1 MVARR
6 HRLKQAIEDLL
17 DQTVALQVAVDRHF
31 APSFRQTVDGVA
43 IDREA
48 FIAGIESMRPQ
59 LKEARVTVLDEVA
72 DEPRYAQR
80 HRIDLRFRDGA
91 RVARE
96 VYVFAVLDAEMRFV
110 RIDEATLQ
118 VP

>member
-1 MVARR
+1 MVTR

-17 DQTVALQVAVDRHF
+17 DGTLALQVAVDRHF
-31 APSFRQTVDGVA
+31 ASSFQQTVNGVA
-43 IDREA
+43 VDREA
-48 FIAGIESMRPQ
+48 FVAGIESLRPQ

-72 DEPRYAQR
+72 EEMQYAQH
-80 HRIDLRFRDGA
+80 HRIELRFRDES

-118 VP
+118 VL